1 MVSIGI
7 FSSEDKNMINKYL
20 QMLFTKN
27 GKKYMSLLHPV
38 DGEAMRT
45 LISSDIDYLII
56 DLESVDYDFVDI
68 MILDSNK
75 KSASEITRHICPS
88 THLIYNIDN
97 GFPMLAHPHAISCG
111 LSHQAAATI
120 SSVSDSEFIFCLQ
133 KPVTTLFGNYV
144 GESELLVR
152 PPHVCSEVEPAL
164 PAVACGIV
172 CEVIKSDE
180 LTIE

>member
-7 FSSEDKNMINKYL
+7 FSPECKNLINKYL
-20 QMLFTKN
+20 QTLFAKN
-27 GKKYMSLLHPV
+27 GKKYVSLLHSV
-38 DGEAMRT
+38 DREAMRT

-75 KSASEITRHICPS
+75 KSAAEIIKHICPS

-97 GFPMLAHPHAISCG
+97 GFPALTHPHAISCG
-111 LSHQAAATI
+111 LSQQAAATV
-120 SSVSDSEFIFCLQ
+120 SSMSDSEFMFCLQ

-144 GESELLVR
+144 GESELLVHPSQAR
-152 PPHVCSEVEPAL
+152 AEVGPAL
-164 PAVACGIV
+164 PAVTCGIV
-172 CEVIKSDE
+172 CEVITSDE